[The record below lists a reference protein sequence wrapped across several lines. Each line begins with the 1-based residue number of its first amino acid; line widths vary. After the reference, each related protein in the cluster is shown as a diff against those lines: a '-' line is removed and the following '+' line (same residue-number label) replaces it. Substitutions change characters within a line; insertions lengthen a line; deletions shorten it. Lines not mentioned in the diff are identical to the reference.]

1 MAGEEAREK
10 KRKLRKLL
18 LGLGFDGADGHVRVT
33 RGKEFYLT
41 GGSKETHCE
50 MREGVLRV
58 MDELDR
64 RSRSLQEVSRDEF
77 LEIAEKVGLPGRP
90 KQ

>member
-1 MAGEEAREK
+1 MADEARK
-10 KRKLRKLL
+10 KEERKLRKLL

-41 GGSKETHCE
+41 GGSKETHGE

-58 MDELDR
+58 MDELER
-64 RSRSLQEVSRDEF
+64 RRRSLQEVSRDEF

-90 KQ
+90 KR